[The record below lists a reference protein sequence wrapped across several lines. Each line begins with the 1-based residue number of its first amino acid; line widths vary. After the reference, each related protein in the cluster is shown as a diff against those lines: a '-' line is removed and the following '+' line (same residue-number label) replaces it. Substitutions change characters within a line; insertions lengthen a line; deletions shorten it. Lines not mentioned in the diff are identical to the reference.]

1 MRLMVNPLVLLT
13 AFAKIDSFAATT
25 TPVGAPDA
33 ADIPIIIGTTALIEF
48 AVVTVA
54 SVWVLFAGTLVTVAP
69 ANCNLGARM
78 P

>member
-1 MRLMVNPLVLLT
+1 MVNPLVPLT
-13 AFAKIDSFAATT
+13 VFAKIDSFAAPT
-25 TPVGAPDA
+25 TPLGDPDA
-33 ADIPIIIGTTALIEF
+33 ADIPIIIGTTALIEL

-54 SVWVLFAGTLVTVAP
+54 SVSVLFEGMLVTVAP

>member
-1 MRLMVNPLVLLT
+1 MRLMVNPLVPLT
-13 AFAKIDSFAATT
+13 AFAKIDSFAAPT
-25 TPVGAPDA
+25 TPLGTPDV
-33 ADIPIIIGTTALIEF
+33 ADIPVIIGTTALIEL

-54 SVWVLFAGTLVTVAP
+54 SVSPLVAGTLVTVAP